1 MQLMSGPAIW
11 LPALPG
17 SIGDDT
23 AVTLSPEGGAIFFQ
37 PGLLGMVSNPI
48 AFWKAWRNQGQ
59 GPGAPFTYTL
69 FAPADFPME
78 PQYLHYNGCFIV
90 STTPELWPGQ
100 VAEDCNPYEWTDD
113 PGQYTLIPE
122 ANGRPAILA
131 SRNAK
136 TLQLE
141 ALWIRLPD
149 DFLLMEDAPLTS
161 PLPGENTLVQ
171 LTTANA
177 ALLDAAMEGLAAL
190 NAVFAESLHDQ
201 TMAFLEYP
209 ALPPMRAQADGAM
222 TLALEFGTKMGV
234 SLRMEGVAESAVLQA
249 VADAGLGDS
258 AVPQDAGGW
267 NGLALPPAWF
277 APAPHVAWNDTAAM
291 ASSGGLESTPAITER
306 IEAHAD
312 ALLRIREDS
321 FNYYHFSG
329 SGKPP
334 WGTGPVL
341 ELVGQVREFPA
352 QSIPHG
358 PRWLAFTRPD
368 AVGSPPPFVLSHKQP
383 FGASPETTA
392 ADQLE
397 LIELNAIAQHALE
410 NQCAIEVPRA
420 EGMHTGLW
428 PHEAYE
434 VCHPWIQQGRA
445 QDAAAVW
452 QQSTLDRVTRSG
464 EPGAVYA
471 PAAPHVRGFQSAAP
485 FVTQTAW
492 SILTTAEIYGALPA
506 EDAAGFHNRYT
517 DDMQAWADFLLL
529 WKRGPDAAPLACIEE
544 SAGPGDLYP
553 LLTVWLGLQAASAW
567 LHPDPATLPQEWAS
581 HASELRTEISARL
594 LQPGQCLTASDML
607 LPLADTLGGLSPPA
621 LSALGRL
628 PECPQSQPAPQGQRP

>member
-1 MQLMSGPAIW
+1 MGGAVFW
-11 LPALPG
+11 LPPFPA
-17 SIGDDT
+17 SMGDDFS
-23 AVTLSPEGGAIFFQ
+23 VVLMPEGGAIFFQ
-37 PGLLGMVSNPI
+37 PGLLGMVSNPL
-48 AFWKAWRNQGQ
+48 AFWNAWRNQGQ
-59 GPGAPFTYTL
+59 GPGAPFTYVF
-69 FAPADFPME
+69 FAPTDFPME

-100 VAEDCNPYEWTDD
+100 FAEDCNPYEWTED

-122 ANGRPAILA
+122 ASGRPVILA
-131 SRNAK
+131 SHNPK
-136 TLQLE
+136 TLLLE
-141 ALWIRLPD
+141 SLWIRLPD
-149 DFLLMEDAPLTS
+149 NFPLMEDAPLAS
-161 PLPGENTLVQ
+161 PLPVENTLVQ

-177 ALLDAAMEGLAAL
+177 ALLDAAVDGLGAL
-190 NAVFAESLHDQ
+190 NAVFGESLHDQ
-201 TMAFLEYP
+201 ALALLNYP
-209 ALPPMRAQADGAM
+209 AVPPMRAQANGAQ
-222 TLALEFGTKMGV
+222 TLALEVGATLEA
-234 SLRMEGVAESAVLQA
+234 SLHLEGLPEAIVLQA
-249 VADAGLGDS
+249 VADAGMGDA
-258 AVPQDAGGW
+258 AVPQDAGEW
-267 NGLALPPAWF
+267 HGLALPPTWYAS
-277 APAPHVAWNDTAAM
+277 APQVLWNGAAGM
-291 ASSGGLESTPAITER
+291 VSSSNLENTSATSETSEVP
-306 IEAHAD
+306 AD

-321 FNYYHFSG
+321 LNFYRFAG

-392 ADQLE
+392 ANQLE

-434 VCHPWIQQGRA
+434 VCHPWIQEGRA

-452 QQSTLDRVTRSG
+452 KQSTPERVATSG
-464 EPGAVYA
+464 EPGAVYT

-506 EDAAGFHNRYT
+506 EDAASFHNRYT
-517 DDMQAWADFLLL
+517 DDMQAWVDFLLL

-567 LHPDPATLPQEWAS
+567 LHPDPATRPQEWAR

-594 LQPGQCLTASDML
+594 LQAGQCLTASDML

-621 LSALGRL
+621 LSALDRL